1 VWAALAVLLPLAVR
15 GRWLAV
21 DLMGAAVCATAL
33 VAAHVALG
41 DALAAEVALGQP
53 RGAVAGGV
61 AAALLVVL
69 ARHMTRPAEPWRTPR
84 VTTA

>member
-1 VWAALAVLLPLAVR
+1 
-15 GRWLAV
+15 
-21 DLMGAAVCATAL
+21 VCAAAL

-53 RGAVAGGV
+53 RGAVAGGIG
-61 AAALLVVL
+61 AALLVVL
-69 ARHMTRPAEPWRTPR
+69 ACHMTRPAEPWRTPR